1 VATPAPSKTVIGK
14 GSAVTSKRVS
24 RRERRTLILEAA
36 RDEFLA
42 SGYNGAR
49 TRDIAERAGV
59 AEALLYRHFASKEAL
74 FEEAIVAPL
83 EAWLD
88 LLPDYAATIVE
99 TTEDLERRD
108 VTQRSNEQLLR
119 TTLAITPLLGI
130 VLFASAEQ
138 GRNFYIQR
146 FVPFLE
152 GGIAAT
158 RSSLEGWAR
167 PDIDPTVLMMSVMG
181 TYLAYAI
188 DSHFRGVEVDVSA
201 IAAKVTDL
209 IFDGVVSRPARPRT
223 IS

>member
-1 VATPAPSKTVIGK
+1 VISK
-14 GSAVTSKRVS
+14 GSAVTNKRVS
-24 RRERRTLILEAA
+24 RRERRTLILDAA

-83 EAWLD
+83 EAWLE
-88 LLPDYAATIVE
+88 LLPGYAATIVE
-99 TTEDLERRD
+99 TTADLERRE

-119 TTLAITPLLGI
+119 TTLEITPLLGI

-138 GRNFYIQR
+138 GRNFYLQR
-146 FVPFLE
+146 FAPFLE

-167 PDIDPTVLMMSVMG
+167 PGVDPTVLMMSVMG

-188 DSHFRGVEVDVSA
+188 DSHFRGVDVDVNT
-201 IAAKVTDL
+201 IARQVTDL
-209 IFDGVVSRPARPRT
+209 IFDGIVSPPRRPRPVL
-223 IS
+223 

>member
-1 VATPAPSKTVIGK
+1 VPTPAPSKTVITN
-14 GSAVTSKRVS
+14 GSTMTSKRVS

-36 RDEFLA
+36 REEFLA
-42 SGYNGAR
+42 SGYSGAR

-74 FEEAIVAPL
+74 FEEAVVAPL
-83 EAWLD
+83 EAWLE

-99 TTEDLERRD
+99 TTEDLERRE

-119 TTLAITPLLGI
+119 TTLQITPLLGI

-138 GRNFYIQR
+138 GRNFYLER

-158 RSSLEGWAR
+158 TSSLKGWAR
-167 PDIDPTVLMMSVMG
+167 PEVDPTVLMMSVMG

-188 DSHFRGVEVDVSA
+188 DSHFRGVEIDVSK
-201 IAAKVTDL
+201 IAGQVTDL
-209 IFDGVVSRPARPRT
+209 IFDGIVSPQRPGRIR
-223 IS
+223 

>member
-1 VATPAPSKTVIGK
+1 VATPASSKTVISK

-99 TTEDLERRD
+99 TTEDHERRD

-138 GRNFYIQR
+138 GRSFYLQR

-158 RSSLEGWAR
+158 RASLEGWAR

-188 DSHFRGVEVDVSA
+188 DSHFRGVEVDVGT

-209 IFDGVVSRPARPRT
+209 IFDGVVSRPPRPRT